1 MTVNQRS
8 ATGPKFLS
16 LQYTKWNALLGP
28 LQAARGL
35 GRCDPRNILNQV
47 FGGMYASDE
56 EK

>member
-1 MTVNQRS
+1 MTVNQRN

-16 LQYTKWNALLGP
+16 SQCTKQNALLGP

-35 GRCDPRNILNQV
+35 GRCDPRNIIKQI
-47 FGGMYASDE
+47 FGGIYASDE